1 MTKQQLYWRCR
12 RGSLE
17 LDLLLL
23 NYLENQYAYDSIE
36 KKEMFSQ
43 LVSLDDCELWIAL
56 ADFLNSHQ
64 KMSSS

>member
-23 NYLENQYAYDSIE
+23 NYLENQYANDSMQ
-36 KKEMFSQ
+36 KKEAFSQ
-43 LVSLDDCELWIAL
+43 LLSLDDCELWTAL
-56 ADFLNSHQ
+56 ADFLNPHQ
-64 KMSSS
+64 MPPS